1 MSSLFLVRENFS
13 VLSDA
18 LASGKWVVACLCA
31 GWCDVCKQYRAGFDA
46 LALQYPEHQFVWID
60 IEDQSDLIGELD
72 VENFPT
78 ILMQRGDTVAFYGTM
93 MPEPRQVARL
103 LEAQLERSD
112 EELSL
117 EADSNS
123 QRQQWQTE
131 CNLRL
136 RLNELNS

>member
-60 IEDQSDLIGELD
+60 IEDQSDLIGDLD